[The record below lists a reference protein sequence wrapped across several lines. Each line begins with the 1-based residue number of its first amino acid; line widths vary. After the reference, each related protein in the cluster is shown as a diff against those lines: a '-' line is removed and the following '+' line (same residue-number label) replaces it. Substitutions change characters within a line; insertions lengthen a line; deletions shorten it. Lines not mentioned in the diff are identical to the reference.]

1 MQKIYV
7 ILYTQYAIREMVNLM
22 RKIKVGIIGCGTIG
36 SQMVRACQAELK
48 SSIDLVGVC
57 DLVEEKAL
65 ALQKSLKGSAPLLKL
80 DDLVRMSDLIVE
92 AAGANISADILKKAI
107 DGKKDVLIMSIGG
120 LIGNEDLLDKAEKS
134 GIKVY
139 LPSGALCGID
149 GLKSA
154 SVGRIDSVTLTTRKP
169 PKGLDKAPYIT
180 NNNIDL
186 SSIKEETVI
195 FEGTAIDAVKG
206 FPQNVNVAAI
216 LSLAGLGAANTRV
229 RIVTSPDY
237 TKNIH
242 EVEIK
247 GESGNITTRTEN
259 LPSKVNPKTSQLA
272 VFSAIATLK
281 GVVKNVRIGT

>member
-1 MQKIYV
+1 MKRI
-7 ILYTQYAIREMVNLM
+7 
-22 RKIKVGIIGCGTIG
+22 KIKVGIIGCGTIG
-36 SQMVRACQAELK
+36 SEIARTCQTRLK
-48 SSIDLVGVC
+48 DSIDLVGIC
-57 DLVEEKAL
+57 DLIKEKARL
-65 ALQKSLKGSAPLLKL
+65 LQKSLKGNPPVLEL
-80 DDLVRMSDLIVE
+80 DDLIKRSCLIVE
-92 AAGANISADILKKAI
+92 AAGASISADILKKAI
-107 DGKKDVLIMSIGG
+107 SGKKDVLIMSIGG
-120 LIGNEDLLDKAEKS
+120 LLGNENLLGKAEEA

-169 PKGLDKAPYIT
+169 PEGLAGAPYVT
-180 NNNIDL
+180 KNNIDL
-186 SSIKEETVI
+186 SSIKEETII
-195 FEGTAIDAVKG
+195 FEGTASDAVKG

-229 RIVTSPDY
+229 RIATSPDY
-237 TKNIH
+237 TKNVH

-272 VFSAIATLK
+272 VFSAIATIE
-281 GVVKNVRIGT
+281 GIVKSVRMGT